1 MNLKAEIARS
11 YVKAIPRELPD
22 GMVLV
27 HNHVRPARRIGT
39 RGFRAWT
46 SKLDDSLVVCP
57 CDWAGA
63 DLHGLVHYRVRN
75 RAGAATEEN

>member
-1 MNLKAEIARS
+1 MPPIKVK
-11 YVKAIPRELPD
+11 YVKTIPRELPE

-27 HNHVRPARRIGT
+27 HNHVRPARRPGV

-46 SKLDDSLVVCP
+46 QKLDDGLEVCP

-63 DLHGLVHYRVRN
+63 DLHGLVHYRVRVGKGN
-75 RAGAATEEN
+75 VAFS